1 MGYGFGRRPVC
12 WLTSK
17 LINTAPGA
25 RAGQTTQK
33 SVVSQV
39 LETLNSRHPNGTNDM
54 RAEKESWPGPLQGAI
69 EALANV
75 EVIVP
80 SQLAHKD
87 VHYSA
92 NWRVGTNISK
102 GYALMRDQSE
112 SLLDLGP
119 WGVSETWFDS
129 AISQQKIRTG
139 EKLFCGAQ
147 SGGGEYLR
155 SSFCS
160 HLRRYAYPFLGS
172 DGGRL
177 SVGVDDGGGMRGS
190 HRQVDR
196 ACLLVN
202 SALKFL
208 HLPQMPRSYSLTFV
222 PAPRLGPEEVLQLTL
237 RPLLG
242 PSQLGEVYLRQDR
255 SMEGP
260 LRAADNGSQ
269 AATDWAGVEFL
280 CII

>member
-1 MGYGFGRRPVC
+1 MACRCDLACSEEGEGEV
-12 WLTSK
+12 
-17 LINTAPGA
+17 
-25 RAGQTTQK
+25 
-33 SVVSQV
+33 
-39 LETLNSRHPNGTNDM
+39 
-54 RAEKESWPGPLQGAI
+54 AESPPLA
-69 EALANV
+69 AN
-75 EVIVP
+75 
-80 SQLAHKD
+80 
-87 VHYSA
+87 
-92 NWRVGTNISK
+92 
-102 GYALMRDQSE
+102 
-112 SLLDLGP
+112 
-119 WGVSETWFDS
+119 
-129 AISQQKIRTG
+129 
-139 EKLFCGAQ
+139 EKLTRLDMLSPLALVSVCLLHLPTRLLFHCSKCAFPC
-147 SGGGEYLR
+147 SSPHLLAPPCILCR
-155 SSFCS
+155 RVPALSFCS

-269 AATDWAGVEFL
+269 AATDWAGVDWLSFPEAGL
-280 CII
+280 SSCHYSAADGLSTLNSSELQSESEIWRVW